1 MARQLVTG
9 RVDVGLL
16 SAAGQPQNL
25 FGEAVA
31 GIGAALGGA
40 IEEGFGKKDDLD
52 SQEKKD
58 DEKFVKEYE
67 SNNISNINEDEV
79 LSDIEAGEK
88 EANALLDEQYEDD
101 VLNEYMDGFD
111 EDDVVSKNNSGGLY
125 SKQEAW
131 DLNLEGIKQKYPNFQ
146 AYAQD
151 KSTASNLTEDKRKYA
166 EALGIKYYDE
176 AKHGKDFLKWK
187 ASGMGKSVSA
197 TPRLK
202 NNNNPLLRRQV
213 RGSGVNNLANVFSSG
228 SVASNMSKG
237 VPTTAFDSG
246 MQSGYKEG
254 RTYVE
259 KVRRL
264 SAPSWMGVGAAAVE
278 GYNLSADRINY
289 RRQVS
294 ADLQDYYEDKFA
306 DAEVQSS
313 GIDVLDESLK
323 ELSHA
328 KKQQFIDHQKS
339 RAQMFRDGKGAE
351 WTAKNNMLTSFGKEA
366 KQIQEAMLATRK
378 TLREGVE
385 NDSYDFEASGPAAT
399 DQATSFMK
407 DGSLIGVVQK
417 EDGSLAVGGKTRG
430 GIGYLKSAKAFANS
444 PIKLVPKKNAFDYVA
459 GVTEKF
465 EKMYGDKFTTTQ
477 DANGNLIKK
486 PISMDAIK
494 PYLMRMFDTELD
506 SENIVRAYASRNNWD
521 DEGLDYDSFN
531 TAVKNG
537 INPKDFVKQKMYEVA
552 AQLLNPY
559 QAQREEKVTGVST
572 QREKAILDQQKR
584 DTKANQAA
592 QKEQE
597 YTSAA
602 IDLLGNSSEFEIYKQ
617 KLEDGEI
624 IESSEQFYKLFP
636 NLKKIVGS
644 KGISTLDVSDGVA
657 TFYGKQVDRD
667 GKKTTPI
674 PYVLDLS
681 QPYETILQQVANMV
695 KETGYIQVDKKSNFR
710 TKYNYN

>member
-16 SAAGQPQNL
+16 SAAGKPQNL

-31 GIGAALGGA
+31 GIGAALAGA
-40 IEEGFGKKDDLD
+40 IEEGFGKKDDLEA
-52 SQEKKD
+52 QEKKD

-67 SNNISNINEDEV
+67 SNNIIDINEDEV
-79 LSDIEAGEK
+79 LSEIEAGEK
-88 EANALLDEQYEDD
+88 EAFGLFDEEYEDD
-101 VLNEYMDGFD
+101 ALEEYMDSFD
-111 EDDVVSKNNSGGLY
+111 ENDEDLKNKSGGLY
-125 SKQEAW
+125 SKKQAW
-131 DLNLEGIKQKYPNFQ
+131 ELNLEGVKQKYPNFQ

-151 KSTASNLTEDKRKYA
+151 KSTASNITEDKRKYA
-166 EALGIKYYDE
+166 ETFGIKYYDE
-176 AKHGKDFLKWK
+176 AKHGKDFLEWK
-187 ASGMGKSVSA
+187 GSSAGKNILGM
-197 TPRLK
+197 PRLK
-202 NNNNPLLRRQV
+202 NNNNPLLRRRV
-213 RGSGVNNLANVFSSG
+213 RGSGVNNLANVFSGG
-228 SVASNMSKG
+228 SVASSMSKG

-246 MQSGYKEG
+246 MQSGYKKG

-313 GIDVLDESLK
+313 GIDFLDESLK

-328 KKQQFIDHQKS
+328 KKQQFIDHQKN
-339 RAQMFRDGKGAE
+339 RTQMFRDGKGAE

-378 TLREGVE
+378 TLKEGIE

-399 DQATSFMK
+399 DQATSFIK

-430 GIGYLKSAKAFANS
+430 GLGYLKSAKAFANS
-444 PIKLVPKKNAFDYVA
+444 PIKLVPKKNAFDYVSQ
-459 GVTEKF
+459 VTEQF
-465 EKMYGDKFTTTQ
+465 EKLHGDKFTTVQ

-537 INPKDFVKQKMYEVA
+537 INPKDIVKQKMYEVA
-552 AQLLNPY
+552 SQLLNPY

-572 QREKAILDQQKR
+572 LREKAILDQQKQDR
-584 DTKANQAA
+584 QNEIDSKKPPKITKAQNSANQ
-592 QKEQE
+592 QVL
-597 YTSAA
+597 
-602 IDLLGNSSEFEIYKQ
+602 D
-617 KLEDGEI
+617 
-624 IESSEQFYKLFP
+624 FYKDKSVWIRT
-636 NLKKIVGS
+636 NVGTDTEMQGTELVISPGQDNEMRYDLNRKEDNIALIREFSS
-644 KGISTLDVSDGVA
+644 KPGGQAGVDFDMFVKNA
-657 TFYGKQVDRD
+657 VDERRRLR
-667 GKKTTPI
+667 KLPK
-674 PYVLDLS
+674 
-681 QPYETILQQVANMV
+681 
-695 KETGYIQVDKKSNFR
+695 
-710 TKYNYN
+710 

>member
-16 SAAGQPQNL
+16 SVAGQPQNL

-40 IEEGFGKKDDLD
+40 IEEGFGKKDELD

-58 DEKFVKEYE
+58 DKAAQDAE
-67 SNNISNINEDEV
+67 
-79 LSDIEAGEK
+79 LSKITAKLDDGVIDPYGEGAG
-88 EANALLDEQYEDD
+88 ADLTQLLVNQEGGGLKDR
-101 VLNEYMDGFD
+101 
-111 EDDVVSKNNSGGLY
+111 SKGGLY

-131 DLNLEGIKQKYPNFQ
+131 DLNLEGVKQKYTNFQ
-146 AYAQD
+146 SYYDD
-151 KSTASNLTEDKRKYA
+151 KATSSDITEEKRKYA
-166 EALGIKYYDE
+166 EFIGLKYDE
-176 AKHGKDFLKWK
+176 GRMGADFEKWK
-187 ASGMGKSVSA
+187 AGDIGKSILGIS
-197 TPRLK
+197 RLK
-202 NNNNPLLRRQV
+202 DENNPLLRRQV
-213 RGSGVNNLANVFSSG
+213 RGSNVNNLANVFSGG
-228 SVASNMSKG
+228 SVASSMSKG

-430 GIGYLKSAKAFANS
+430 GIGYLKSAKAFADS

-494 PYLMRMFDTELD
+494 PYLMRMFDAELD

-521 DEGLDYDSFN
+521 DDGLDYDSFN

-537 INPKDFVKQKMYEVA
+537 INPKDIVKQKMYEVA
-552 AQLLNPY
+552 SQLLNPY

-572 QREKAILDQQKR
+572 QREKAVLDQQKQESQNEI
-584 DTKANQAA
+584 DSKKPPKITKAQNSANQ
-592 QKEQE
+592 QVV
-597 YTSAA
+597 
-602 IDLLGNSSEFEIYKQ
+602 D
-617 KLEDGEI
+617 
-624 IESSEQFYKLFP
+624 FYKDKSVWIRT
-636 NLKKIVGS
+636 NVGTDTEMQGTELVISPGQDNEMRYDLNRKEDNIALIREFSS
-644 KGISTLDVSDGVA
+644 KPGGQGGVDFDMFVKNA
-657 TFYGKQVDRD
+657 VDERRRLR
-667 GKKTTPI
+667 KLPK
-674 PYVLDLS
+674 
-681 QPYETILQQVANMV
+681 
-695 KETGYIQVDKKSNFR
+695 
-710 TKYNYN
+710 

>member
-40 IEEGFGKKDDLD
+40 IEEGFGKKDELD

-79 LSDIEAGEK
+79 LSEIEAREK
-88 EANALLDEQYEDD
+88 EAFALLDEQYEDD
-101 VLNEYMDGFD
+101 TLDEYMDDIDENDEGLKKYTDRMAWNELNEKQKALLKKEQGITNFD
-111 EDDVVSKNNSGGLY
+111 EFTAAAS
-125 SKQEAW
+125 AW
-131 DLNLEGIKQKYPNFQ
+131 
-146 AYAQD
+146 
-151 KSTASNLTEDKRKYA
+151 
-166 EALGIKYYDE
+166 
-176 AKHGKDFLKWK
+176 
-187 ASGMGKSVSA
+187 
-197 TPRLK
+197 RLK
-202 NNNNPLLRRQV
+202 NDPKSENINIATENNLRDNSAGTPYDFIKGITPLNRRGGRRV
-213 RGSGVNNLANVFSSG
+213 VNNLANVFSGG

-366 KQIQEAMLATRK
+366 KQIQEAMLATKK

-430 GIGYLKSAKAFANS
+430 GIGYLKSAKAFADS

-521 DEGLDYDSFN
+521 NEGLDYDSFN
-531 TAVKNG
+531 TAIKNG

-572 QREKAILDQQKR
+572 QLQKSRLDQQKQ

-602 IDLLGNSSEFEIYKQ
+602 IDLLGDSSEFEIYKQ
-617 KLEDGEI
+617 KLEDGEV

-674 PYVLDLS
+674 PYVLDLN
-681 QPYETILQQVANMV
+681 QPYEIILQQVANMV

-710 TKYNYN
+710 TKYNY

>member
-16 SAAGQPQNL
+16 SVAGQPQNL

-40 IEEGFGKKDDLD
+40 IEEGFGKKDKLD

-58 DEKFVKEYE
+58 DKAAQDAELSKITA
-67 SNNISNINEDEV
+67 NID
-79 LSDIEAGEK
+79 DIDGKADIFGDAGARATIDQSLVNQEGSGLK
-88 EANALLDEQYEDD
+88 DRP
-101 VLNEYMDGFD
+101 
-111 EDDVVSKNNSGGLY
+111 KGGLY

-131 DLNLEGIKQKYPNFQ
+131 DLNLEDVKQKYGGSLDK
-146 AYAQD
+146 YLKD
-151 KSTASNLTEDKRKYA
+151 KSTDSDITEEKRKYA
-166 EALGIKYYDE
+166 ESIGLKYNE
-176 AKHGKDFLKWK
+176 SRMGADFEKWK
-187 ASGMGKSVSA
+187 ASDIGKNILGI
-197 TPRLK
+197 PRLK
-202 NNNNPLLRRQV
+202 NENNPLLRRQV
-213 RGSGVNNLANVFSSG
+213 RGSGVNNLANVFSGG

-385 NDSYDFEASGPAAT
+385 NDSYDFESSGPAAT

-465 EKMYGDKFTTTQ
+465 EKMYGNKFTTTQ

-572 QREKAILDQQKR
+572 AKERDRLNQEKENRQ
-584 DTKANQAA
+584 N
-592 QKEQE
+592 
-597 YTSAA
+597 
-602 IDLLGNSSEFEIYKQ
+602 EI
-617 KLEDGEI
+617 
-624 IESSEQFYKLFP
+624 
-636 NLKKIVGS
+636 NLKNPKITKS
-644 KGISTLDVSDGVA
+644 ENSA
-657 TFYGKQVDRD
+657 N
-667 GKKTTPI
+667 
-674 PYVLDLS
+674 
-681 QPYETILQQVANMV
+681 QQVADFYKDKSVWIRTNIGTDTEMQGTELVISPGQENEIRYDLNRKEDNIALIREFSSKPGGQSGVDFDLFV
-695 KETGYIQVDKKSNFR
+695 KNAVDKRRAERRLK
-710 TKYNYN
+710 KLPIK